1 MKRLFPLLL
10 SLILMLNLILPVS
23 ATEQEI
29 YLSPL
34 AEKYGLL
41 EHSLSEIMDQF
52 MAEYGLDSDNFSMC
66 YYATGSGEYYG
77 FAETTYRVAAS
88 LYKLPLNM
96 YYYDLEWDGKLSSDS
111 YIDGYY
117 LPNMHYETIVNSN
130 NDMAISML
138 YNLGTFRQ
146 YREKMTKYCDME
158 YANAYYADNN
168 INAWYMLSTLGVLYQ
183 NPEKYEALTENMKK
197 AAKGQ
202 YFQRYVTDYE
212 IAHKYGYFEGAIND
226 CGIIYTP
233 EPFLLTA
240 FTVDKTYGDSI
251 LGRLCELLTEYTNY
265 QSYIKYLATLPSP
278 TPEPTPT
285 PTTTP
290 TPTPEPS
297 PAVVPGPSPSIIPT
311 EEPDPT
317 VSPSPSV
324 TPQTKTE
331 SAPDWSMPVFIIVE
345 TIAAI
350 ALVVVLIQ
358 LVNKLKKGRK

>member
-1 MKRLFPLLL
+1 MV
-10 SLILMLNLILPVS
+10 LPVS

-29 YLSPL
+29 YVSPL
-34 AEKYGLL
+34 AEEYGLL
-41 EHSLSEIMDQF
+41 ENSLSEIMDQF
-52 MAEYGLDSDNFSMC
+52 MSEYGLNSDNFSMC

-88 LYKLPLNM
+88 IYKLPLNM
-96 YYYDLEWDGKLSSDS
+96 YYYDLEWDGKLSADS
-111 YIDGYY
+111 YIDGYS
-117 LPNMHYETIVNSN
+117 LSKMHYETIVNSN

-146 YREKMTKYCDME
+146 YREKMTKYCDMD
-158 YANAYYADNN
+158 YANAYYANNN
-168 INAWYMLSTLGVLYQ
+168 INAWYMLNVLGVLYQ
-183 NPEKYEALTENMKK
+183 NPEKYADLTANMKK
-197 AAKGQ
+197 AAAGQ

-251 LGRLCELLTEYTNY
+251 LGRLAELLTEYTNY

-278 TPEPTPT
+278 TPEPTP
-285 PTTTP
+285 PPTP

-297 PAVVPGPSPSIIPT
+297 ATAEPSPVPSIIPT
-311 EEPDPT
+311 EEPTPA
-317 VSPSPSV
+317 PSPSASPIPEEA
-324 TPQTKTE
+324 TGI
-331 SAPDWSMPVFIIVE
+331 DWRMPVFIVVE

-350 ALVVVLIQ
+350 ALVAVLIQ